1 MKERYGVNRRPWL
14 LIVFGAALIVG
25 TGAALIAILLQF
37 VDPPV
42 RGKLLAFEVIS
53 PNQSRITWE
62 VRRQPN
68 QDVVCSLRA
77 QDFYRGDVAYAL
89 IPLPADGEDYLQT
102 SFTLNT
108 NDEAFTVE
116 VLACV
121 EEGELLPASGLQF
134 PPGATAPTQPA
145 PAIVPTVTNQTLI
158 APMVESNE
166 FAK

>member
-1 MKERYGVNRRPWL
+1 MQQRYGKRRRPWL
-14 LIVFGAALIVG
+14 LIVFGSALIVG
-25 TGAALIAILLQF
+25 TSAALIAILAQF
-37 VDPPV
+37 INPPV
-42 RGKLLAFEVIS
+42 RGKLLAFDVIS
-53 PNQSRITWE
+53 PDKARITWE
-62 VRRQPN
+62 VRRQPD
-68 QDVVCSLRA
+68 QDVVCALRA

-89 IPLPADGEDYLQT
+89 IPLPADGDDYLQT

-134 PPGATAPTQPA
+134 PPGATAPSQPL
-145 PAIVPTVTNQTLI
+145 PAIVPTVTNQTLV
-158 APMVESNE
+158 APRVESNE